1 MSILCYKATLGD
13 LAVAISSTAAKAYKN
28 HTEDTP
34 LSDVEQKKAYKDLL
48 ETVSKYFYNG
58 DLTSHL
64 TSMQADARF
73 GESGYQSYVK
83 ELLRTAMLR
92 LETSVDNIK
101 KSDPNANKNPK
112 SHMFSTPLVSMYE
125 NALKQYLDE
134 HPREQATTGVSTQT
148 NIGEP
153 GEVPVIQGKQ
163 PEVITATALMK
174 RLIDNGGPN
183 AKYLSDIDK
192 YLTHVVATSHV
203 DGRVD
208 PTTGQAKGFTGLRD
222 TAIRVKSQLHSRIY
236 NYFAS
241 RSNGSFTTM
250 DNGVATRY
258 LVYTPD
264 RIPIGFSEGKVK
276 LADGILLGEHQDF
289 NKVATDK
296 DNVEPVKIIIAP
308 DFDSAQKAVL
318 TLAPGIVVVDPTP
331 NQSAETDFTKIAYTN
346 PDQLNEND
354 LPVFFSH
361 VLTNG
366 NNFEVFLEN
375 KFKPLAKA
383 YKERYRSAW
392 ESEDSPVSGTD
403 QDSAAT
409 KMHKLSTPR
418 LTKGPRGTL
427 VIDNDNK
434 LGAYL
439 TIDDFAM
446 ASDRLPKLGSD
457 YLSIAEALNKQS
469 NTEKNSHLADVYRS
483 IYYRFFHPDDY
494 KVNGFRNPVTNIP
507 EDGVTMRSYKGI
519 ANAQAQD
526 VMSVEDYNALP
537 DRSVVPSSS
546 NAALEDSISA
556 MITSFRSTVVN
567 EQYYSRNGIGQETN
581 IAGHGATVDGFN
593 TNFLGATTNTDEAGG
608 VTTKRQYFYN
618 DRVAIFPVEGK
629 KNRLMF
635 KIKTEDGRSN
645 LVYEADVNLTQNESD
660 PMTRVFQHGIPL
672 TIVNKNQ
679 DYDRGTLASIFSGFG
694 FPKNVTDSRYLD
706 AVYNSISSSD
716 LQIQANAGQIT
727 PAGKKPM
734 DTTVDNLYLNMLFTM
749 VLNSEERAGSPLKT
763 LKTILGDNL
772 PKPSEDGL
780 LKYNPL
786 SVLYGYK
793 QAISNIM
800 VSTEGEYGKK
810 MQQNYEGN
818 SVAVNTVNKAIKRTD
833 ELANLVDEN
842 SIHYGNVL
850 TPGNK
855 QYVIGPQTFVK
866 SQLKIGDDIKSPRA
880 FTEKE
885 NAKILLENAF
895 LQTARNSSGFNKVL
909 IQNGAFSD
917 RSHSD
922 LTSYKAIGG
931 HNSIFLQ
938 TDNADK
944 TNGWENSTW
953 KNKDVKTL
961 LNLPGN
967 KISAEEATAVRSHDG
982 LKALLDKYK
991 IPYQTLKENT
1001 NLTRYGR
1008 IFEDNNGNAYVPAS
1022 ATKNESGLDTH
1033 ALARK
1038 ALDVHQG
1045 YYKGIDRVV
1054 SKSWETSINSLKNEK
1069 NTFGNLQQVSDYLKS
1084 NPTSYSDLKAESG
1097 MIDMAMIGQDDEG
1110 NATVPE
1116 DVLQSIALFK
1126 NDTLGLAYI
1135 ETMRKMFHSQLA
1147 DVGYTSLSPRSVRY
1161 ISKNIMRDAT
1171 IRDNDARDILFDS
1184 YFYNAQILGQS
1195 ALNLHTG
1202 GVEQYDLKPKGSS
1215 MFNTKVSFKDG
1226 RIDSESVL
1234 KQANAIKVPGT
1245 KETLGS
1251 ISVNDLLAMRGQ
1263 DADPMIER
1271 LAHMKIILENNDA
1284 FKGNELK
1291 ATALIFNDFTK
1302 HTGDKFVSQVKRNAV
1317 LGSGIQMPRI
1327 TGDNEPGFYLNKSS
1341 KNITVAD
1348 DEPMVKVLGLSGGK
1362 QTTATDGVQQMH
1374 PLYEMMMNNAIGNDE
1389 SSFKYNGVAVKD
1401 LTIENDKQGFSRDQ
1415 KKATFGMSSNELLK
1429 FGSPIGEQQLKKAN
1443 TAVEFSSRNMLV
1455 DTKGIPEWHQ
1465 ITPELWK
1472 LHGLSYSYMKHML
1485 PDNTAEMVPAS
1496 RIYNDMKT
1504 GKISPDSFKTDLE
1517 SEKYYSAKVA
1527 KTFNNL
1533 QELWEY
1539 HGASMNDNAWKTV
1552 SDILGYHSGNETTQ
1566 MDLSDAKYPLR
1577 NAFIEKIGYT
1587 SQEKTGAKNVI
1598 SWENLLDPN
1607 YQITRHDADGFPHK
1621 RWSEVSNANH
1631 GLILQSEHNFDTT
1644 SSHNKVRSADNQDI
1658 EDNMV
1663 SLITQIISASSAEGM
1678 SIFESKNINDT
1689 IGILSKAA
1697 LEGKKSE
1704 ILNKVANDNELSD
1717 DDRTSLLNKIKHGD
1731 IGDSPMEV
1739 KLKDAIEDYAR
1750 DLVSRRLAI
1759 KSDDPGLA
1767 AELLSSSY
1775 KESLTFD
1782 QKQLLPLVM
1791 STIFAD
1797 FNSKAVRMKFPG
1809 GQFVVSPSHKF
1820 LPTYE
1825 LKLGGRTLM
1834 SGMNREDMNTKFYG
1848 EEYHKLTDVQRA
1860 AVAET
1865 YPMNKITDFNKIML
1879 SDIVRDPN
1887 GNYRRLI
1894 DIKNELRENHTG
1906 NADDSE
1912 KFVED
1917 AIKAGDYTYRLGA
1930 ITPNDEKPLN
1940 WTNWERYDAA
1950 GSKHSVMD
1958 SDEFKAWDTIDP
1970 LTKKYKSGVTF
1981 DKAFNIDLSKTPVEK
1996 KAKAHPRF
2004 LKTAGTE
2011 ITNAEIKG
2019 KVPML
2024 LAREFYFDKIAPVE
2038 SRGAALIGPAKEK
2051 EFLTWLSTTDGIK
2064 MAKDVYEH
2072 IGSNSIADPEYKNR
2086 FKSHLYNLLQDENM
2100 KWTPTLTET
2109 YMPHMHASAYLIRT
2123 GEDGRPADS
2132 LMDIIGLN
2140 EIPSTN
2146 KLESMGIMSHQEAID
2161 HSFNYD
2167 KAFNDF
2173 KVDNDGK
2180 YHTLPPAH
2188 QDLYNNYTKSVEDIR
2203 SSMSRF
2209 FDDRVRELYSTKQS
2223 GRAKIEDSTGNLF
2236 VFPDRDID
2244 NMLNMA
2250 TRKHNTA
2257 IVGSSH
2263 YEAMGRLID
2272 RLNLAKTN
2280 RNLSQKFEP
2289 GSWIF
2294 QSEYDNFV
2302 NKRVTTLSNN
2312 FLKTLEFIS
2321 ARIPAQ
2327 GKQSFTGCKIKNF
2340 IFSSKNSIYNPLELI
2355 LLAGADYDI
2364 DKQNLMTWSV
2374 DKDGDIV
2381 PWQHYM
2387 DTNGK
2392 LSIDVL
2398 NKDIASN
2405 IATVRD
2411 NFSKTIADRESKLEL
2426 LLSQQNK
2433 DDAPIGGVEATQLA
2447 DRINSARNGIDS
2459 LKSGMNKAVETAE
2472 TQARMRFIQAGQNFV
2487 VHNLMEVISSP
2498 KNAIESSTP
2507 ISSSKLTDTIKLPDI
2522 SKMFKGR
2529 LNIGDLFRSQR
2540 ITNGINPF
2548 STIEYERICMAGKS
2562 GVGITASDLKAYLA
2576 SFYATRT
2583 ATADEQNH
2591 ITFGSDITNL
2601 PKEIA
2606 DRFNI
2611 DQTGLQFFSPDK
2623 SSKIWD
2629 KGTAY
2634 SANEKVQNGKYV
2646 YTAIHDIPAGTEVT
2660 DRDAWKLV
2668 PIVTNNKT
2676 LANTARWTSEGKTIS
2691 DRAKQGIAELKA
2703 SNPEDVDSQVA
2714 IISKYMDDVK
2724 SFNSMNVSS
2733 QAWEDLSQLL
2743 TAATDNAKELILGKI
2758 GVNNTTNSLVS
2769 TMVRMGVNLKDAVNI
2784 INSDR
2789 VLDIVKSVE
2798 ADNDLFNKQEKAR
2811 KAASEGI
2818 VYEDKYAE
2826 QMVDKLKADLPDVP
2840 GKDASDEK
2848 IYNYLTDPVR
2858 QLYTYTKASLEF
2870 SSLSKML
2877 SINQGLK
2884 TDAFEVR
2891 SYISSIDNSMN
2902 KAIVNYNKDHKDAP
2916 INLTFSIEKFVG
2928 DVAEGN
2934 TEKVNDMINAFNKVR
2949 TGINVP
2955 FVLMKNAH
2963 YFGYFEAMFQ
2973 AKQIRDSLSYINS
2986 HAETIIQ
2993 TAKELYGDRSIQKP
3007 MYKKLTDTLYDFGVL
3022 SYLKSAAGKDTPLVL
3037 RGITYDLS
3045 LPKTDG
3051 KSLGRME
3058 LIQNLRDILDTI
3070 KGNDF
3075 VDSLKL
3081 DRVRQDKLTGIPL
3094 KVIKGPNLNLVPS
3107 DVFAKLQGGL
3117 EQIKLSEPELHKA
3130 LFYYGLIATKGA
3142 YGGGSFTGLFNI
3154 KDYLEFSDYLKKNSS
3169 TIFGNIQANNKLI
3182 IALNPLLLRQH
3193 STTPAKEDTSIQ
3205 YDDPYDQEMEQPFD
3219 FEDDMGGN
3227 DRSYNRDLS
3236 KYNFILDPLNRA
3248 MRDPNN
3254 NMPKDE
3260 MWRSKNSDLVYR
3272 WNELLQIF
3280 VPQTREVPELAIP
3293 YSIPDPLS
3301 NAEPIQKDSG
3311 YISGFRANMP
3321 MDVRVKAENG
3331 EYITKHDEGTIISYI
3346 TEGMKSDVDPKN
3358 VTPALNDLANLLYSD
3373 EARIFKEHS
3382 NMYIVQHSNGR
3393 YSTASAEELL
3403 KANPGMVLDEGH
3415 IKLGSKELDNI
3426 DNKVVPT
3433 WKLFEKNG
3441 EYFNKPVEGATPV
3454 PEREL
3459 PVVANGLTNAIYD
3472 RETIDSM
3479 VSKVSKG
3486 NIDGHYNADQVDK
3499 QYKNYTDLMLDNLLV
3514 ATIPDIN
3521 AEDAAR
3527 IRTRTTRQSD
3537 RTQDA
3542 VAMLRSRIDNTLG
3555 NAPTTLDKLST
3566 LVKGPEGFNELYSKL
3581 QNTKTSLSVSPTSDR
3596 VEFPA
3601 KNTIPKAAY
3610 DLLDEKVA
3618 QNNVTQ
3624 MSMSDFRLLHKTLG
3638 LPDEMF
3644 KSYVN
3649 TKFLPETGANALM
3662 LDSDAF
3668 LAKGEKISSTKLITN
3683 LNKAVEASK
3692 EISIPNTM
3700 KYQYMKPASKDVM
3713 FALTKHLNERLPGV
3727 RWLVLSPEEITKRY
3741 GEHYATD
3748 KGFFKTNGTVVVN
3761 SANATLETPIHEF
3774 GHVYLQYLAVDDP
3787 AEYKKAMELS
3797 QDHPLFN
3804 TMRKAYPELSNID
3817 VAEETFSE
3825 LLSMS
3830 ATEKLMFGASDK
3842 TKAILNSASDTTGP
3856 FGRMIKAIKDV
3867 FGNLFGTKEPINL
3880 GIGDSLG
3887 SIINKLSDD
3896 ILYGKESMLSKFSNE
3911 TKDAINKLRNNST
3924 FTTKEAREALMS
3936 RGYIEWYC
3944 V

>member
-1 MSILCYKATLGD
+1 MSVICYKTTLGD

-28 HTEDTP
+28 HTGDEP

-48 ETVSKYFYNG
+48 ETTSKYFYNG

-64 TSMQADARF
+64 TSMQADAKF
-73 GESGYQSYVK
+73 GESGYQAYVK

-112 SHMFSTPLVSMYE
+112 SHMFSTPLVGMYE
-125 NALKQYLDE
+125 NALNQYITE
-134 HPREQATTGVSTQT
+134 HPREKATTGVSTQT

-192 YLTHVVATSHV
+192 YLTHVVATNHV
-203 DGRVD
+203 DARVD
-208 PTTGQAKGFTGLRD
+208 PTTGKAIGFTNLKD
-222 TAIRVKSQLHSRIY
+222 VAVRVKAQLQSRIY
-236 NYFAS
+236 NFFAS
-241 RSNGSFTTM
+241 RSDGSFTKI

-264 RIPIGFSEGKVK
+264 RVPIGFVEGKVK
-276 LADGILLGEHQDF
+276 LGDNVQLGEHQDF
-289 NKVATDK
+289 TKVTTDK
-296 DNVEPVKIIIAP
+296 DNTHEVKMIIAP
-308 DFDSAQKAVL
+308 NLDTAQKAVSSFY
-318 TLAPGIVVVDPTP
+318 PGKLIMDSTP
-331 NQSAETDFTKIAYTN
+331 NKSSETDFTKITFTN
-346 PDQLNEND
+346 PDQLNEQD

-392 ESEDSPVSGTD
+392 EKDDSPVSGPD

-446 ASDRLPKLGSD
+446 ASDRLPKLGTD
-457 YLSIAEALNKQS
+457 FQTIAEALNKQS

-483 IYYRFFHPDDY
+483 IYYRFFHEQDY
-494 KVNGFRNPVTNIP
+494 KVNGFRNPVTNVP

-519 ANAQAQD
+519 SNAQKHD
-526 VMSVEDYNALP
+526 NMSVEDYNALP
-537 DRSVVPSSS
+537 DRSAVPTTS

-608 VTTKRQYFYN
+608 VRTKRKYFYN
-618 DRVAIFPVEGK
+618 DRVSIFPVEGQR
-629 KNRLMF
+629 NRIMF
-635 KIKTEDGRSN
+635 KIKNEDKTSN
-645 LVYEADVNLTQNESD
+645 LVYEADVNITQNESD
-660 PMTRVFQHGIPL
+660 PMTKVFQHGIPL
-672 TIVNKNQ
+672 TIVNKSQ
-679 DYDRGTLASIFSGFG
+679 DYDRGTLANIFSGFG
-694 FPKNVTDSRYLD
+694 FPKNITDPRYLD
-706 AVYNSISSSD
+706 TVYNSIAESD

-749 VLNSEERAGSPLKT
+749 VLNSEDRPGSPLKT
-763 LKTILGDNL
+763 LKTILGNNL
-772 PKPSEDGL
+772 PKPAEDGKL
-780 LKYNPL
+780 LYNPT

-800 VSTEGEYGKK
+800 VSTEGEYGKR

-850 TPGNK
+850 TPGNR
-855 QYVIGPQTFVK
+855 QYVIGPQTYVK

-922 LTSYKAIGG
+922 LTSYRATGG

-944 TNGWENSTW
+944 TAGWENSTW
-953 KNKDVKTL
+953 KNKDAKAIL
-961 LNLPGN
+961 DLPGHT
-967 KISAEEATAVRSHDG
+967 ISAEEATAVRSHGG
-982 LKALLDKYK
+982 LKSLLDKYK

-1008 IFEDNNGNAYVPAS
+1008 ILEDNNGNAYVPAS

-1038 ALDVHQG
+1038 VLDVHQN

-1054 SKSWETSINSLKNEK
+1054 SKNWETSLNNLKGEK
-1069 NTFGNLQQVSDYLKS
+1069 NTFGSLQQVADYLKT
-1084 NPTSYSDLKAESG
+1084 NPTSYDDLKAESG
-1097 MIDMAMIGQDDEG
+1097 MIDMAMIGKDAEG

-1126 NDTLGLAYI
+1126 NDALGLDYI
-1135 ETMRKMFHSQLA
+1135 ETMRRMFHSQMA
-1147 DVGYTSLSPRSVRY
+1147 DIGYTSISPKSVRD
-1161 ISKNIMRDAT
+1161 ISRSIMRDAT
-1171 IRDNDARDILFDS
+1171 LRDNDARDILFDA

-1202 GVEQYDLKPKGSS
+1202 GVEQYDVKSKGAP
-1215 MFNTKVSFKDG
+1215 MFNTKASFKDG

-1234 KQANAIKVPGT
+1234 KQANAIEVPGT

-1251 ISVNDLLAMRGQ
+1251 VKVNDLLAMRGQ

-1284 FKGNELK
+1284 FKDNEIK
-1291 ATALIFNDFTK
+1291 AKALIFNDFTK

-1317 LGSGIQMPRI
+1317 LGSGLQMPRI
-1327 TGDNEPGFYLNKSS
+1327 SGDNEPGFYLNKSS
-1341 KNITVAD
+1341 KNMTVAD
-1348 DEPMVKVLGLSGGK
+1348 DEPVVKVLGLSGGK
-1362 QTTATDGVQQMH
+1362 KTTATDGVQQIH
-1374 PLYEMMMNNAIGNDE
+1374 PLYTYMMNNAIGNNE
-1389 SSFKYNGVAVKD
+1389 SSFKYDGVAVKD
-1401 LTIENDKQGFSRDQ
+1401 LTIENDKQGFTRDQ
-1415 KKATFGMSSNELLK
+1415 KKASFGMSSNELLR
-1429 FGSPIGEQQLKKAN
+1429 FGSPLGEQQLKKAN
-1443 TAVEFSSRNMLV
+1443 TAVEFGSKSILV
-1455 DTKGIPEWHQ
+1455 DTKGTPEWHQ

-1472 LHGLSYSYMKHML
+1472 NYGLSYAYMKHML

-1496 RIYNDMKT
+1496 RILNDMKT
-1504 GKISPDSFKTDLE
+1504 GKISPDAFEADLKAG
-1517 SEKYYSAKVA
+1517 KYYSAKVA
-1527 KTFNNL
+1527 KNFNNL
-1533 QELWEY
+1533 QDLREY
-1539 HGASMNDNAWKTV
+1539 HGASMNDNAWGT
-1552 SDILGYHSGNETTQ
+1552 IANIMGYHSGNQTTK
-1566 MDLSDAKYPLR
+1566 MDLSDANYPLR
-1577 NAFIEKIGYT
+1577 NSFIEKIGYT

-1607 YQITRHDADGFPHK
+1607 YQITRYDGDGFPHK
-1621 RWSEVSNANH
+1621 RYSEVSNTNH

-1644 SSHNKVRSADNQDI
+1644 SSHNKVRSAENEDI

-1689 IGILSKAA
+1689 IGILSKTA

-1704 ILNKVANDNELSD
+1704 IVNKVAKDNSLSD

-1731 IGDSPMEV
+1731 IGDSPLEV
-1739 KLKDAIEDYAR
+1739 KLKSAIEDYAR

-1791 STIFAD
+1791 SQIFAD

-1848 EEYHKLTDVQRA
+1848 EEFHKLTDVQRTA
-1860 AVAET
+1860 IAET
-1865 YPMNKITDFNKIML
+1865 YPMAKITDLNKIML
-1879 SDIVRDPN
+1879 SDNVRDPN
-1887 GNYRRLI
+1887 GNIRRFI
-1894 DIKNELRENHTG
+1894 DIKNELRAAHTG
-1906 NADDSE
+1906 NPDDAD

-1950 GSKHSVMD
+1950 GAKHHVMD
-1958 SDEFKAWDTIDP
+1958 SDEFRAWDAIDR
-1970 LTKKYKSGVTF
+1970 LTKDYKAGTTF
-1981 DKAFNIDLSKTPVEK
+1981 DKSFKIDLSKTPVEK
-1996 KAKAHPRF
+1996 KSKPHPRF

-2011 ITNAEIKG
+2011 ITSAEIKG

-2024 LAREFYFDKIAPVE
+2024 FAREYYFDKVAPEE

-2051 EFLTWLSTTDGIK
+2051 EFLTWLSTTDGLK

-2072 IGSNSIADPEYKNR
+2072 IGSNSVADPEFKNR
-2086 FKSHLYNLLQDENM
+2086 FKSHLYNLLQDESM
-2100 KWTPTLTET
+2100 RWTPTLTET
-2109 YMPHMHASAYLIRT
+2109 YMPHMHASAYLIHT
-2123 GEDGRPADS
+2123 GEDGKPADS

-2140 EIPSTN
+2140 EFPSTN
-2146 KLESMGIMSHQEAID
+2146 KLESMGILSHQEAID

-2173 KVDNDGK
+2173 KVDPDGK

-2188 QDLYNNYTKSVEDIR
+2188 QDLYNNYTKSVEDMR

-2209 FDDRVRELYSTKQS
+2209 FDDRVRGLYSKAQS
-2223 GRAKIEDSTGNLF
+2223 GRGRIEDTTGNLF

-2244 NMLNMA
+2244 NMLNSA
-2250 TRKHNTA
+2250 AKKHNTA

-2272 RLNLAKTN
+2272 RLNNAKTL
-2280 RNLSQKFEP
+2280 RNLSQKYES
-2289 GSWIF
+2289 GAQIF
-2294 QSEYDNFV
+2294 NSEYDNFV

-2327 GKQSFTGCKIKNF
+2327 GKQSFTGCRIKNF
-2340 IFSSKNSIYNPLELI
+2340 VFSSKNSIYNPLELI

-2387 DTNGK
+2387 DADGK
-2392 LSIDVL
+2392 LSINIL
-2398 NKDIASN
+2398 NQDIASSQA
-2405 IATVRD
+2405 IVRD
-2411 NFSKTIADRESKLEL
+2411 NFGKTIAERESR
-2426 LLSQQNK
+2426 LSDLIDQQNK

-2447 DRINSARNGIDS
+2447 DRINATRNSIDA
-2459 LKSGMNKAVETAE
+2459 LKNNMNKAIETAE
-2472 TQARMRFIQAGQNFV
+2472 VQSRQRFIQAGQNFV

-2507 ISSSKLTDTIKLPDI
+2507 ISTGKIADAVKIPEI
-2522 SKMFKGR
+2522 SKMFKGK
-2529 LNIGDLFRSQR
+2529 LNVEDLFKSQK
-2540 ITNGINPF
+2540 ITNGMNPF
-2548 STIEYERICMAGKS
+2548 STIEYEKINMAGKA

-2576 SFYATRT
+2576 SFYAART

-2591 ITFGSDITNL
+2591 ITFRSDVENL
-2601 PKEIA
+2601 PKNIA
-2606 DRFNI
+2606 DRFGV
-2611 DQTGLQFFSPDK
+2611 DQTGLQFFAPDK
-2623 SSKIWD
+2623 PSKIWD
-2629 KGTAY
+2629 KSTPY
-2634 SANEKVQNGKYV
+2634 SANEKVQSGKYV
-2646 YTAIHDIPAGTEVT
+2646 YTAIHDVPAGTEVT
-2660 DRDAWKLV
+2660 DRDAWKLA
-2668 PIVTNNKT
+2668 PIVTNNKV
-2676 LANTARWTSEGKTIS
+2676 LANAARWTSDGKTIS
-2691 DRAKQGIAELKA
+2691 DRAKQGISELK
-2703 SNPEDVDSQVA
+2703 NVDPTDVEGQVA
-2714 IISKYMDDVK
+2714 VISKYMDDVK

-2784 INSDR
+2784 INSDN
-2789 VLDIVKSVE
+2789 VLEIVKSVE
-2798 ADNDLFNKQEKAR
+2798 ADSDLFNKQEKAR
-2811 KAASEGI
+2811 KAASEGV

-2826 QMVDKLKADLPDVP
+2826 QIVDRLKAALPDVP
-2840 GKDASDEK
+2840 GPGASDEK
-2848 IYNYLTDPVR
+2848 VYSYLTDPVR

-2891 SYISSIDNSMN
+2891 SYINSIDSSMN
-2902 KAIVNYNKDHKDAP
+2902 KAIVNYNKEHKDAP
-2916 INLTFSIEKFVG
+2916 INLTFSIEKFVN

-2934 TEKVNDMINAFNKVR
+2934 TEKVTDLINAFNKVR

-2955 FVLMKNAH
+2955 YVLMKNAH

-2973 AKQIRDSLSYINS
+2973 AKQIRDSLSYINK
-2986 HAETIIQ
+2986 HAESLIQ
-2993 TAKELYGDRSIQKP
+2993 TAKELYGDRSIEKP

-3022 SYLKSAAGKDTPLVL
+3022 SYLGSAAGKDTPLVL
-3037 RGITYDLS
+3037 RGVTYDLS

-3058 LIQNLRDILDTI
+3058 LVQNLRDILDTI

-3169 TIFGNIQANNKLI
+3169 TIFGNIQANSKLI

-3193 STTPAKEDTSIQ
+3193 STTPAKEDNSVV

-3219 FEDDMGGN
+3219 FEEDMGGN
-3227 DRSYNRDLS
+3227 DKSYNRDLS
-3236 KYNFILDPLNRA
+3236 KYNFIIDPINRA

-3254 NMPKDE
+3254 TMPKDD
-3260 MWRSKNSDLVYR
+3260 MWRSKNNDLVYR

-3293 YSIPDPLS
+3293 YSIPNPLS

-3311 YISGFRANMP
+3311 YISGFAANMP
-3321 MDVRVKAENG
+3321 RVENG
-3331 EYITKHDEGTIISYI
+3331 KYTTGTIISYI

-3358 VTPALNDLANLLYSD
+3358 VTPALNDLANLLYAD
-3373 EARIFKEHS
+3373 EARVFKEHS
-3382 NMYIVQHSNGR
+3382 NMYIIQHANGK
-3393 YSTASAEELL
+3393 YGTASAEELL
-3403 KANPGMVLDEGH
+3403 QANPGMKLDEGH

-3433 WKLFEKNG
+3433 WKLYEKNG

-3472 RETIDSM
+3472 KETIGNM
-3479 VSKVSKG
+3479 ASKINKG
-3486 NIDGHYNADQVDK
+3486 NIDGHYNAEQVDK
-3499 QYKNYTDLMLDNLLV
+3499 QYKNYTDLMLDNLLM
-3514 ATIPDIN
+3514 ATIPDTD
-3521 AEDAAR
+3521 AETAAR

-3542 VAMLRSRIDNTLG
+3542 VTMLRSRIDNTLG

-3566 LVKGPEGFNELYSKL
+3566 LMKGPEGFSELYSKL
-3581 QNTKTSLSVSPTSDR
+3581 QNTKTSLSISPSADR
-3596 VEFPA
+3596 IEFPV

-3610 DLLDEKVA
+3610 DLISTNAAE
-3618 QNNVTQ
+3618 NNVSQ
-3624 MSMSDFRLLHKTLG
+3624 MSMADFRLLHKTLG

-3649 TKFLPETGANALM
+3649 LKFLPETGANALM
-3662 LDSDAF
+3662 LDNDAF
-3668 LAKGEKISSTKLITN
+3668 LAKGEKISTTKVITN
-3683 LNKAVEASK
+3683 LNKAVESSK
-3692 EISIPNTM
+3692 LISIPSTM
-3700 KYQYMKPASKDVM
+3700 KYEYMKPASKDVM
-3713 FALTKHLNERLPGV
+3713 FALTRHLNDRLPGV
-3727 RWLVLSPEEITKRY
+3727 RWMVLNPEEISKRY

-3748 KGFFKTNGTVVVN
+3748 KGFFKASGTVVVN
-3761 SANATLETPIHEF
+3761 SAKATLETPLHEF
-3774 GHVYLQYLAVDDP
+3774 GHVYLQYLAIDDP
-3787 AEYKKAMELS
+3787 AEYKKAMELA
-3797 QDHPLFN
+3797 QEHPLFN

-3817 VAEETFSE
+3817 AAEETFSE

-3867 FGNLFGTKEPINL
+3867 FGSLFSTKEPINL

-3896 ILYGKESMLSKFSNE
+3896 ILYGKDSMLSKFSDE
-3911 TKDAINKLRNNST
+3911 TKDAINKLRSNST